1 MHHLG
6 KAAGSLLA
14 LLLAMAPMAEAAE
27 LPVTS
32 SFGWRTHPISGEQKF
47 HTGLD
52 LGYPSG
58 TQVPSMFDGVV
69 VQAGDFSDGYGNQV
83 LVYHP
88 SLDCYTRYAH
98 LSSVAVDVDV
108 WLLQR
113 ACIGWV
119 GETGNATGPHLHLEY
134 IVRGADGGF
143 VFQDPLSLWMTQ
155 EG

>member
-52 LGYPSG
+52 LGYPS
-58 TQVPSMFDGVV
+58 
-69 VQAGDFSDGYGNQV
+69 
-83 LVYHP
+83 
-88 SLDCYTRYAH
+88 
-98 LSSVAVDVDV
+98 
-108 WLLQR
+108 
-113 ACIGWV
+113 
-119 GETGNATGPHLHLEY
+119 
-134 IVRGADGGF
+134 
-143 VFQDPLSLWMTQ
+143 
-155 EG
+155 